1 MGSVNE
7 FCMYLLSNIIQSMHE
22 SGILYINFFRSV
34 FYVFL
39 FVDRLTKRMQ
49 GLSSKVTLSDNL
61 FVQLLPNFKWRGIQ
75 LLTVNN

>member
-1 MGSVNE
+1 MK
-7 FCMYLLSNIIQSMHE
+7 
-22 SGILYINFFRSV
+22 SGILYINFFRSI

-61 FVQLLPNFKWRGIQ
+61 FVQLLPNFKWRGIH
-75 LLTVNN
+75 LLTINNYFFLNEFQI